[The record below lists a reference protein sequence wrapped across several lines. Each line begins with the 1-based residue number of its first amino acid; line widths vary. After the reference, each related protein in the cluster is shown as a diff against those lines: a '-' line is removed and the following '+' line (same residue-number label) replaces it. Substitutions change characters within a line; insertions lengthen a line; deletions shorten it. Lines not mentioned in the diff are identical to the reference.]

1 MLSKTKI
8 YFHEASKIEV
18 KVDKVEVGE
27 GDNAS
32 FYNLLSVEVTSSD
45 GEYQK
50 IDVFGVRNTPIEV
63 IGVER

>member
-18 KVDKVEVGE
+18 KVDKVDIGE
-27 GDNAS
+27 GDTAS
-32 FYNLLSVEVTSSD
+32 FYNVLSVEVTSPD

-50 IDVFGVRNTPIEV
+50 IDVFGVRNSPIETV
-63 IGVER
+63 GVER

>member
-27 GDNAS
+27 GDTAS
-32 FYNLLSVEVTSSD
+32 FYNLLSLEVTAPD

-63 IGVER
+63 VGVEG